1 MENDISITQEQA
13 DGSLKKVTL
22 PAAAAAFL
30 LASNAEAQAALL
42 AADLEPSLGHPET
55 SGLVLTSTTGGV
67 RSWIAQTGG
76 GGAVS
81 SVAGRTG
88 DVTLS
93 SGDITDAGTAFA
105 TSAQGAL
112 ADNIASGAVNAG
124 YADAAAQANFAG
136 AVWNTAGSGNYNFQ
150 DLVAM
155 SQAIADRALAAVTL
169 AGYGITDGATLTE
182 LSYKADKA
190 TTLAGYGITDASTAA
205 QGSKADSALQP
216 TNQFDGTNFLTGSH
230 GAAFGTS
237 DFSLSMWFRPTALA
251 ADVSGQQILFTE
263 TGGGLAFSVWD
274 GHIHLAQASTADLT
288 TFSTAS
294 VANNTWVHLAIS
306 RTGSDV
312 IFFVNGTIL
321 GDASDG
327 ASSWGG
333 DGSFTLGANTG
344 GGYNFVGNA
353 EMPTF
358 WNRALGSLE
367 VASIYNDRQYEISG
381 TATAVVSAH
390 AGKVDGSAHSIYG
403 ISGLATALEGKASIT
418 TMTATAAAVNNPT
431 LSSGEFLRE
440 SDTSMFKI
448 GNGASAYDTLMY
460 PPAYAYASLTGSLGS
475 LDTFSTVHVVPNA
488 VAFVDISGTVGLWV
502 LKAGTADTVAGLT
515 QRPLDYDASTNAK
528 YWQAISLGAPAP
540 SAPVSHPIQTTPS
553 TVYTVDAA
561 ATGVGNG
568 QSWYDAF
575 TTVEAAIAAAKLS
588 VGKSIWIKAGTY
600 YPDSNN
606 GWNVGNARCKN
617 FHIANNIPIYGGFA
631 GWEGSLSDRT
641 NIGGNPTYWSNV
653 RDNNYHILRH
663 VDTTY
668 LNKDSCVIDGI
679 TFIGGA
685 NTQADGTGQEAQG
698 AGILLGSSHGI
709 TLNNCSFQGLK
720 SVDTGAAIMINTG
733 VQLVLNNCTFTGNS
747 GVTGGAIGAS
757 SGLITA
763 TSCVFTGNS
772 ATGATSSCG
781 GAAINAGSSYAA
793 QGVVALNCT
802 FVNNLCPTSSE
813 VDAIGGGACRIKCDP
828 GIASFTGCYFSGN
841 TGYYAGGM
849 FLQTGGSAPN
859 VAASTI
865 LVSKCSFISN
875 VARYGIL
882 FLSATNGII
891 DRCTLQGNYSGQ
903 SGCIYLRYNTP
914 HVYNT
919 LISGNKADLYA
930 SGIYI
935 NAVTA
940 GVITNCTVAGNFGV
954 YGTGLGLIGGS
965 VVDVY
970 NSIVWGNFATTWGNC
985 FSVEASAVL
994 NTHSCCYSN
1003 GTVSG
1008 SPDIKLQTGGV
1019 HNNSAGDVLADPLFE
1034 NYIAPSGIVNPN
1046 TLGVYTL
1053 RTGSPCLNV
1062 GLNAN
1067 VYGSYDLTNLT
1078 RIVGSTVDMG
1088 CYEKQS

>member
-1 MENDISITQEQA
+1 
-13 DGSLKKVTL
+13 
-22 PAAAAAFL
+22 
-30 LASNAEAQAALL
+30 
-42 AADLEPSLGHPET
+42 
-55 SGLVLTSTTGGV
+55 
-67 RSWIAQTGG
+67 
-76 GGAVS
+76 
-81 SVAGRTG
+81 
-88 DVTLS
+88 
-93 SGDITDAGTAFA
+93 
-105 TSAQGAL
+105 
-112 ADNIASGAVNAG
+112 
-124 YADAAAQANFAG
+124 
-136 AVWNTAGSGNYNFQ
+136 
-150 DLVAM
+150 
-155 SQAIADRALAAVTL
+155 
-169 AGYGITDGATLTE
+169 
-182 LSYKADKA
+182 
-190 TTLAGYGITDASTAA
+190 
-205 QGSKADSALQP
+205 
-216 TNQFDGTNFLTGSH
+216 
-230 GAAFGTS
+230 
-237 DFSLSMWFRPTALA
+237 
-251 ADVSGQQILFTE
+251 
-263 TGGGLAFSVWD
+263 
-274 GHIHLAQASTADLT
+274 
-288 TFSTAS
+288 
-294 VANNTWVHLAIS
+294 
-306 RTGSDV
+306 
-312 IFFVNGTIL
+312 
-321 GDASDG
+321 
-327 ASSWGG
+327 
-333 DGSFTLGANTG
+333 
-344 GGYNFVGNA
+344 
-353 EMPTF
+353 
-358 WNRALGSLE
+358 
-367 VASIYNDRQYEISG
+367 
-381 TATAVVSAH
+381 
-390 AGKVDGSAHSIYG
+390 
-403 ISGLATALEGKASIT
+403 
-418 TMTATAAAVNNPT
+418 MTATAAAVNNPT

-802 FVNNLCPTSSE
+802 FVNNLCPTSSA

-994 NTHSCCYSN
+994 NTHNCCYSN
-1003 GTVSG
+1003 GMVSG

-1053 RTGSPCLNV
+1053 RAGSPCLNV